1 MFRDRTKLYLSYRRT
16 IPRNTSTANSGFGFA
31 IDEDE
36 RLIESRR
43 SKPRDNVEQ
52 NNSVELQ
59 TLPPSIFDIA
69 KELDA
74 NLVDLK
80 GKTHD
85 LNSMYKN
92 LLISNS
98 SDRQIQQRRI
108 ETLNYEMTKRLE
120 QCYVLTKKFDF
131 IRKNHKKL
139 NYIYSDTE
147 LLMIENYKKTYA
159 MKIQDATLVFRNLQ
173 NNYMKFL
180 NDEEDEETEQLLHHV
195 DHPNYV
201 ASEEESQ
208 RIESYSKQVLEQNQA
223 QVGVPNTKYLEA
235 REKEIS
241 KLAMGILEVS
251 TIFKEMEGMVVEQG
265 TLLDRIDYNLA
276 NTVEHLKSSDQELF
290 KAKGYQRRTTKCKLI
305 FLLLLIVF
313 ALLLVVLIKPHNSL
327 N

>member
-16 IPRNTSTANSGFGFA
+16 VPRNTSSNNSGFGFA
-31 IDEDE
+31 IDEEE
-36 RLIESRR
+36 RLIESRK

-52 NNSVELQ
+52 NNSVELKA
-59 TLPPSIFDIA
+59 LPPSIFDIA

-74 NLVDLK
+74 SLVDLK
-80 GKTHD
+80 AKTHE

-98 SDRQIQQRRI
+98 SERQIQQRRI

-131 IRKNHKKL
+131 IRKNYKKL
-139 NYIYSDTE
+139 NYNYSDTE

-180 NDEEDEETEQLLHHV
+180 NDDEDEEKEQLLHHV

-201 ASEEESQ
+201 ANEEESQ
-208 RIESYSKQVLEQNQA
+208 RIESYSKQILEQNQT
-223 QVGVPNTKYLEA
+223 QVRVPNTKYLEA

-241 KLAMGILEVS
+241 RLAMGILEVS

-276 NTVEHLKSSDQELF
+276 NTVEHLKSSDKELS
-290 KAKGYQRRTTKCKLI
+290 KAKGYQGRTTKCKLI

-313 ALLLVVLIKPHNSL
+313 ALLLVVLIKPHSSL